1 MGALYTVGYH
11 VKYESYFFTHDRLIE
26 LQLLLTNG
34 CYTFTDLPCSLQM
47 KRNVYFLRIKFLLVY
62 YSLIVISMIYTWH
75 RTVSLLYCA
84 IAMFIII
91 VISFGT
97 NLILYSDNIV
107 RISSLT
113 CSGLVTLFVSLEGLM
128 PYGVDDPLHV
138 FRQRI
143 TYRNNRNNFS
153 LDGQSRCTRFY
164 HWVKAMKKQWN
175 VKEDKLIITFIASVI
190 GIVLGIIV
198 GSYG

>member
-1 MGALYTVGYH
+1 
-11 VKYESYFFTHDRLIE
+11 
-26 LQLLLTNG
+26 
-34 CYTFTDLPCSLQM
+34 
-47 KRNVYFLRIKFLLVY
+47 
-62 YSLIVISMIYTWH
+62 
-75 RTVSLLYCA
+75 
-84 IAMFIII
+84 
-91 VISFGT
+91 
-97 NLILYSDNIV
+97 
-107 RISSLT
+107 
-113 CSGLVTLFVSLEGLM
+113 M